1 MIGSYVS
8 IFILGSQ
15 LVVTVADNVP
25 KLDVRPSCRA
35 AALVPPGNL
44 NSCLKDEQVA
54 QTILSGSWAR
64 FAGGDRATCTQEA
77 SIGGLPSYVALLTC
91 LQMARDARK
100 LPDKRL

>member
-44 NSCLKDEQVA
+44 SSCLKDERAA
-54 QTILSGSWAR
+54 QAILSGSWAR
-64 FAGGDRATCTQEA
+64 FARGDRATCTQEA
-77 SIGGLPSYVALLTC
+77 SIGDLPSYVALLTC